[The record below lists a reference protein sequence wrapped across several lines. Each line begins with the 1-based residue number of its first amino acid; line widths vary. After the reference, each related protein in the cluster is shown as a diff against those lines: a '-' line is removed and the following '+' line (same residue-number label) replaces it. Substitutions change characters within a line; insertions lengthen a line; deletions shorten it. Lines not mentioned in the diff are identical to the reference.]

1 MPSSLLTLELAVP
14 FLVPTGVAPVASVCR
29 ALREAALNNATWTEV
44 FARRYPCLAKLPGF
58 DKPADARGLVKS
70 LLAAAMPQRPRI
82 TPAPRDAQGRAVP
95 LRGDVMLA
103 VQLLRRAKSRVAHAP
118 QFTLTAPVPE
128 SLSEDGS
135 IDWRFEI
142 PFEPTAVEE
151 KNSLLDDALGLP
163 HSITARINDDAT
175 RPPIT
180 GIKEKILNN
189 FNRKLKLEMFV
200 VYGDFIHRL
209 DGDHAGCKDTEHMDN
224 IFRQFF
230 RIPNLNPVPGREGAP
245 EFPVE
250 VEVNVTSGG
259 RNSLIRSRLWLGQY
273 ENHDWDASYD
283 KDQSYDLFSCNSLI
297 EIHAYWSRLELGITN
312 IDERRFEE
320 DGGEDSWHWFCQLL
334 AASPPV
340 HFPRATS

>member
-1 MPSSLLTLELAVP
+1 MPSSLFPLELSVP
-14 FLVPTGVAPVASVCR
+14 FLVPTGVTPVASVCR
-29 ALREAALNNATWTEV
+29 ALRVATLNNATWTDV
-44 FARRYPCLAKLPGF
+44 FVRRYPCLAKIPGF

-70 LLAAAMPQRPRI
+70 LLAAAMPRWPRI
-82 TPAPRDAQGRAVP
+82 TPVQRDAQGRAVP
-95 LRGDVMLA
+95 LRSDVTIA
-103 VQLLRRAKSRVAHAP
+103 IQLLRRARSRAAHAP
-118 QFTLTAPVPE
+118 LLKLTAPVPE

-142 PFEPTAVEE
+142 RFEPTAVEE

-175 RPPIT
+175 RPPIA
-180 GIKEKILNN
+180 GINRKIQKN
-189 FNRKLKLEMFV
+189 FNEQLQLEMFV
-200 VYGDFIHRL
+200 VCGDVIHRL
-209 DGDHAGCKDTEHMDN
+209 DSDDAGCKNTTYMDN
-224 IFRQFF
+224 VFRQFF
-230 RIPNLNPVPGREGAP
+230 RVPNLHPVPGREGAP
-245 EFPVE
+245 LFPVE
-250 VEVNVTSGG
+250 VEVNVSA
-259 RNSLIRSRLWLGQY
+259 LVRSRLWLGQY
-273 ENHDWDASYD
+273 ENDDWDASYD

-297 EIHAYWSRLELGITN
+297 EIHAYWSRLGISN